1 LAQFLNQCDMAKF
14 AGVGLSMPIMESL
27 HQSARL
33 FVIESSKP
41 LPVESS
47 KPLPAVPPHEPR
59 TQTPPAG
66 PRPTSAKEAHDSLS
80 ST

>member
-1 LAQFLNQCDMAKF
+1 
-14 AGVGLSMPIMESL
+14 MPIMESL

-41 LPVESS
+41 LP
-47 KPLPAVPPHEPR
+47 AVPAQEPR

-66 PRPTSAKEAHDSLS
+66 PRPSSAKEAHDSLS